1 MECFIRV
8 EPKHITCDRS
18 EDLKAM
24 MIGFDCC
31 STSPRII
38 FE

>member
-1 MECFIRV
+1 MECFITV

-24 MIGFDCC
+24 MFRTGDMQIG
-31 STSPRII
+31 PRG
-38 FE
+38 